1 MKRLID
7 RRENR
12 TSYYIDYSY
21 VVPQMGGRK
30 LCRIRWF
37 INVILHNYSIQS
49 TAMNNGCAF
58 FA

>member
-30 LCRIRWF
+30 LCRIR
-37 INVILHNYSIQS
+37 
-49 TAMNNGCAF
+49 
-58 FA
+58 

>member
-21 VVPQMGGRK
+21 VVPQMGGEN
-30 LCRIRWF
+30 C
-37 INVILHNYSIQS
+37 VE
-49 TAMNNGCAF
+49 
-58 FA
+58 